1 MSELKTKEFKSPSAM
16 LQWQWRSMIE
26 ELNELQRHASDP
38 TCPCVLADSGE
49 YCLQKHALGLHTL
62 AKETIAMAPEHT
74 EMLEEL
80 AEESLDQH
88 NLLNERIVCGKPS
101 TDERD
106 TVVWS
111 RQWRKKLEQLYYRQG
126 CKIKVAGMKQ
136 DLEVGKAD
144 MKNHTYIE
152 AIVSHGNKSKKIKFL
167 VDTGASM
174 SHITQQD
181 IEELGL
187 IYAGST
193 PVSGTD
199 STNVKKAYVGML
211 DYDGIKTLEF
221 FMPSNTPLIGVM
233 TLESRRL
240 KVNPASMKVER
251 IDDNPRTMYDS
262 SHAEMHFDPLLSA
275 IGCQIGVGCMAS
287 SEKIS
292 KLPVCDKAQRKE
304 RERII
309 KAIKETLPSGCNSKE
324 WNKPLNER
332 QEGCV
337 NPYAIASV
345 SAGCRIGKK
354 R

>member
-74 EMLEEL
+74 EMLEQL
-80 AEESLDQH
+80 AEEALDQH
-88 NLLNERIVCGKPS
+88 NALNERIVCSKPS
-101 TDERD
+101 DTEKD
-106 TVVWS
+106 TVIWS
-111 RQWRKKLEQLYYRQG
+111 RQWRKKIEQLYYRTACKVNLKQKLNCTLHQEPKVKISGSVCKALHKSISEEGQAITTYGERAEQALNAGDRELERLYSHTAEDETQHKTEFQDAARVRG
-126 CKIKVAGMKQ
+126 CK
-136 DLEVGKAD
+136 LEAVNKAVL
-144 MKNHTYIE
+144 N
-152 AIVSHGNKSKKIKFL
+152 
-167 VDTGASM
+167 
-174 SHITQQD
+174 
-181 IEELGL
+181 
-187 IYAGST
+187 
-193 PVSGTD
+193 
-199 STNVKKAYVGML
+199 
-211 DYDGIKTLEF
+211 
-221 FMPSNTPLIGVM
+221 
-233 TLESRRL
+233 
-240 KVNPASMKVER
+240 
-251 IDDNPRTMYDS
+251 
-262 SHAEMHFDPLLSA
+262 FDPLLTA